1 MKNAAYV
8 MAQALAGYKAR
19 AARGDSSSMR
29 NLGLMYLN
37 GRAVPRNPAAAL
49 RWFVKAAEAGDDD
62 SLLILGEMHVNG
74 VGTPRNPEAA
84 LGFFERALEAGLP
97 GARSWV
103 DKVKAK
109 LAESDPET

>member
-1 MKNAAYV
+1 MKNTAYV

-29 NLGLMYLN
+29 NLGMMYLN

-49 RWFVKAAEAGDDD
+49 RWFAKAAEAGDADA
-62 SLLILGEMHVNG
+62 LIILGEMHVNG
-74 VGTPRNPEAA
+74 VGTPRNLSAA
-84 LGFFERALEAGLP
+84 LGFFERALAAGRNE
-97 GARSWV
+97 ARSWV

-109 LAESDPET
+109 LEAENPEG